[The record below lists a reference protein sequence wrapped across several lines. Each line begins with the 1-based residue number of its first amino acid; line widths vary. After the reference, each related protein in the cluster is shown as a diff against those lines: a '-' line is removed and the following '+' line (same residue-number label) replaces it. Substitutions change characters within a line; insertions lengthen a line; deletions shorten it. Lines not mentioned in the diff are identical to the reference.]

1 MSCNILFTQVQ
12 NALVKLLNLKA
23 EIADPE
29 AHVTN
34 SRMYNVKFSVITF
47 NEVFESVR
55 SESRPPLPHQSSKNV
70 PETTQELAWKY
81 LISGD
86 HAPYSS
92 EFPEPPVKI

>member
-1 MSCNILFTQVQ
+1 
-12 NALVKLLNLKA
+12 LKA

-29 AHVTN
+29 AHVTK

-47 NEVFESVR
+47 NQVFESVR
-55 SESRPPLPHQSSKNV
+55 SESRSPLPPKSNKNI

-81 LISGD
+81 LSSGD

-92 EFPEPPVKI
+92 DFPEPPEKTEACMPKSEF